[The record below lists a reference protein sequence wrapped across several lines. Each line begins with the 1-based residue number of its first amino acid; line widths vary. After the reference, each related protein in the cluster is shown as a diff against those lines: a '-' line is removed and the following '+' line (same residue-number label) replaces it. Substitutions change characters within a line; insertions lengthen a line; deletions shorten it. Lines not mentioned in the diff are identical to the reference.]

1 MVLYGSTNDVCVGGL
16 LSVDPFV
23 CCQIRQAIKH
33 SQIYGTIA
41 DYSVI
46 KAGLPPPP
54 LLILHIRTEVFACER
69 VEKAAK
75 REGEGNTHHE
85 LEKQRSK

>member
-1 MVLYGSTNDVCVGGL
+1 M
-16 LSVDPFV
+16 
-23 CCQIRQAIKH
+23 KH

-69 VEKAAK
+69 VEKAAG
-75 REGEGNTHHE
+75 RRDRGEYTPRIGKTKEQINW
-85 LEKQRSK
+85 QRDQVCSY

>member
-1 MVLYGSTNDVCVGGL
+1 MAQQAMCVWGGL

-46 KAGLPPPP
+46 KAGLLPPP